1 MFARCGEKGAGMFKR
16 FLRPDPA
23 RAAGASLYATCA
35 SAARK
40 PYFYQELAVP
50 DTVEGRFEIYAL
62 HVLLVIGRLRGEGER
77 ASAVSQ
83 ALFDALLRGLDD
95 GLREMGVGDLSVGKK
110 MRKLGEALYGR
121 ARNLDQALELL
132 PNADALQAFLARTT
146 YAEVGEPPLA
156 DMIGWVSMT
165 RDHLAAQVVD
175 HLLDGRVTFLD
186 PAAVGHGADV
196 AGGGAR

>member
-16 FLRPDPA
+16 FLRPDPV
-23 RAAGASLYATCA
+23 RSAGAALYASCA
-35 SAARK
+35 AAARK
-40 PYFYQELAVP
+40 PAFYQDLAVP

-62 HVLLVIGRLRGEGER
+62 HVLMVIGRLRGEGER

-132 PNADALQAFLARTT
+132 PATDALQAFLARTT
-146 YAEVGEPPLA
+146 YAEVEGAPVGA
-156 DMIGWVSMT
+156 MIAWVSAT
-165 RDHLAAQVVD
+165 RDHLATQPTTQ
-175 HLLDGRVTFLD
+175 LLDGSVTFPD
-186 PAAVGHGADV
+186 PRTDHAE
-196 AGGGAR
+196 GGPR